1 MGIHDRRLW
10 SLAFL
15 LWAAACCSMLLQV
28 GVAEA
33 RVLEKPS
40 DGLNRQLSQLE
51 GRAVARSA
59 GGWRPVSQV
68 EGITEYRLPNGLQIL
83 LIPDAARPVTT
94 VNLTYRVGSRHEGL
108 GETGMAHLLE
118 HLLFKGSPK
127 HPNVWAEFTRR
138 GLSANGSTW
147 LDRTNYYASFA
158 ANDDNLRW
166 YLQWQADAMVN
177 SHIARK
183 DLDSEMTVVRNEM
196 EMGENSPGRVL
207 LEKTLATMYQWHNY
221 GKSTIGARSDVEGVD
236 IAQLRAFYRRHYRP
250 DNATLIVSGR
260 FDPRRTLSWIRGAFE
275 PIARPSGVLR
285 DPYTLDPVQDGERSV
300 TLRRSGGVPLL
311 YAGYHVTPGAHA
323 DFAAASLLSL
333 ILGDVPSGRMHRQL
347 TERGLVASAFAFT
360 QGLVDPGFFIAGAQL
375 NSGQESA
382 SAREALLDV
391 VESFASEPVTE
402 VELARAKARWLKD
415 WESVFADPQHVGI
428 ALSESVAQGDWRLFF
443 LVRDRVR
450 DIQLADVQRVAASF
464 LIASNRTL
472 GEYVPTERPTRA
484 PAPERVSLAQE
495 LRGFKPQHRVVS
507 MAPFDVSPSN
517 IDART
522 QRFDMA
528 PGIKVALLSKPT
540 RSDSVH
546 ATLVFHHG
554 DVASLAGWG
563 EAPAAL
569 AALLDQGSETVSRQA
584 LQDKLD
590 ALQTEVS
597 FGSGPGRLVV
607 SLSSKK
613 EHIATA
619 IALVADLLRHPALPA
634 AGLEEVRRQALSGI
648 EAQRKEPAAVLEE
661 ALARHVDP
669 YPVGDVRRA
678 RSFDEMSADWGAL
691 TLERI
696 QAYHRRFLS
705 ASHARVGIVGDFDVA
720 QVKAS
725 LVHAFEGW
733 GGREK
738 YAPVPLPLTPVP
750 AVRLVLQTPDKQ
762 NASLSVRLGMAVN
775 DTHPDYP
782 ALMLANHLVGGGD
795 ARLWRRIREK
805 EGLSYSVS
813 SAIEWGQRDLHSV
826 WVAHAIFAPSNL
838 EKVERALNEEIEISL
853 RQGFTEA
860 ELTAGKRSL
869 LSFRQLG
876 RSQDKRLAAA
886 WAENM
891 HLGRGFAVS
900 DKVDQAL
907 RQLTLDQVN
916 VAWRRHIRQNQ
927 FVMGVAGDF
936 GPSP

>member
-1 MGIHDRRLW
+1 MSFMPHGFWWRALL
-10 SLAFL
+10 SLVFAGF
-15 LWAAACCSMLLQV
+15 SMLSLV

-33 RVLEKPS
+33 APRAAGVL
-40 DGLNRQLSQLE
+40 Q
-51 GRAVARSA
+51 
-59 GGWRPVSQV
+59 PVSQV
-68 EGITEYRLPNGLQIL
+68 EGISEYRLPNGLQIL
-83 LIPDAARPVTT
+83 LIPDAARPATT

-166 YLQWQADAMVN
+166 YLRWQADAMVN

-207 LEKTLATMYQWHNY
+207 LEKTLAAMYQWHNY
-221 GKSTIGARSDVEGVD
+221 GKSTIGARTDVEGVD

-260 FDPRRTLSWIRGAFE
+260 FDAPRTLAWIREAFE
-275 PIARPSGVLR
+275 PIARPSVTWPV
-285 DPYTLDPVQDGERSV
+285 PYTLDPVQDGERSV

-311 YAGYHVTPGAHA
+311 YAGYHVMPGAHA

-333 ILGDVPSGRMHRQL
+333 ILGDVPSGRLHRHV
-347 TERGLVASAFAFT
+347 TERGLAASAFAFT
-360 QGLVDPGFFIAGAQL
+360 QGLADPGFFIAGAQL
-375 NSGQESA
+375 GSGQESA
-382 SAREALLDV
+382 SARESLLNV
-391 VESFASEPVTE
+391 VESFAAEPVTE

-415 WESVFADPQHVGI
+415 WESVFSDPQHVGI

-443 LVRDRVR
+443 LMRDRVR
-450 DIQLADVQRVAASF
+450 DIKLADVQRVATTF
-464 LIASNRTL
+464 LLSSNRTL
-472 GEYVPTERPTRA
+472 GEYVPTEQPSRA
-484 PAPERVSLAQE
+484 PAPKRVNLAEE
-495 LRGFKPQHRVVS
+495 LRDFKPQHRAVLV
-507 MAPFDVSPSN
+507 APFDATPGN

-522 QRFDMA
+522 QRFELA

-540 RSDSVH
+540 RSESVQ

-554 DVASLAGWG
+554 DAISLAGWG

-569 AALLDQGSETVSRQA
+569 AALLDQGSQTVSRQA
-584 LQDKLD
+584 LQDRLD

-597 FGSGPGRLVV
+597 FVAGPGRLLV
-607 SLSSKK
+607 SVSSKK
-613 EHIATA
+613 DHIAAA
-619 IALVADLLRHPALPA
+619 IAVVADLLRHPALPA
-634 AGLEEVRRQALSGI
+634 AGLEEVRRQALSSI

-678 RSFDEMSADWGAL
+678 RSFDEMRIDWSAL

-696 QAYHRRFLS
+696 QAYHRRFIS
-705 ASHARVGIVGDFDVA
+705 AAHARVGIVGDFDVS
-720 QVKAS
+720 QVKAG
-725 LVHAFEGW
+725 LIEAFGDWVGAESY
-733 GGREK
+733 E
-738 YAPVPLPLTPVP
+738 PLLLPLQQVA

-762 NASLSVRLGMAVN
+762 NASMSVRLGMAVN
-775 DTHPDYP
+775 DAHPDYP
-782 ALMLANHLVGGGD
+782 ALMMANHLVGGGGD
-795 ARLWRRIREK
+795 GRLWRRIREK
-805 EGLSYSVS
+805 EGLSYSVG
-813 SAIEWGQRDLHSV
+813 SAVDWGQRDLHSV
-826 WVAHAIFAPSNL
+826 WMVNAIFAPSNL
-838 EKVERALNEEIEISL
+838 AKVERAFKEEIELSL
-853 RQGFTEA
+853 KHGFTEA
-860 ELTAGKRSL
+860 ELTSAKRSL
-869 LSFRQLG
+869 LSFRQLA
-876 RSQDKRLAAA
+876 RSQDNRLAAA
-886 WAENM
+886 WAANV
-891 HLGRGFAVS
+891 HLNRDFSVS
-900 DKVDQAL
+900 EKVDQAL
-907 RQLTLDQVN
+907 RQLTLEQVN
-916 VAWRRHIRQNQ
+916 DTWRRHIKPNQ

-936 GPSP
+936 GSNR